1 MPLSSVAGYRGGGW
15 QPHRPVELIPLP
27 GSPVEKGQQTCPAQ
41 PTVSGLLQKT
51 EFAHVAP
58 RPTVEHRL
66 SQLGAKAKLRAPTHR
81 NRPQGAEWAL
91 RGSQSFPLPSLLLVL
106 ALGEECWVKIKK

>member
-1 MPLSSVAGYRGGGW
+1 MPLSSVAGYRGSGW
-15 QPHRPVELIPLP
+15 QPHQPVELIPLP

-41 PTVSGLLQKT
+41 PTVSLVCCKSPSSHTWHHAPLWSIDCHSW
-51 EFAHVAP
+51 EP
-58 RPTVEHRL
+58 RPSLEH
-66 SQLGAKAKLRAPTHR
+66 QPTET
-81 NRPQGAEWAL
+81 EWAL